1 MKILKQVSKLSIL
14 CSLPIFIVQNNVYS
28 KSRVLQNK
36 LNSVKPALSIYDQL
50 GKLNETNLQLSLN
63 AINDI
68 VKNKITKYTTYK
80 QYYPVKNSILK
91 DFDGNVFVLVE
102 FYPTGYG
109 IYNVSNGDIVELSSS
124 ANSPY
129 YSLNNHNNLY
139 YVPMA
144 GYYKKVNN
152 SYVDILT
159 NQSISSLFVDELKS
173 LSNNLQMNAIKYINS
188 SNVKMVL
195 EGLSTNSI
203 NTYVTN
209 SANLDVDINDLYQSA
224 DVEVPYSWYF
234 KLNHSSYPE
243 NITGTCGYTA
253 LSLILGYTEIF
264 LSKGYFSTEEVS
276 NYIIPYEGNYAT
288 GVPTIT
294 DGLLNEFD
302 ENLEGSVPSDLTAAT
317 NLFMQG
323 KNKEYEI
330 YEHVWRFSN
339 ITDPIKDGVPTA
351 YFGNY
356 SDTILETNDHVT
368 VVYGYDNDGM
378 LLLHTGW
385 YVEEGDI
392 LNNTNIKISR
402 LGFFKEGG
410 VFALYNKSAHQH
422 NNYFHIGPIMK
433 MCGCG
438 VLVEC

>member
-1 MKILKQVSKLSIL
+1 MKTLKQVSKLSIL
-14 CSLPIFIVQNNVYS
+14 CSLPIFIVQNNVYL

-68 VKNKITKYTTYK
+68 VKNKIIKYTTYK

-129 YSLNNHNNLY
+129 YSLNNHDKLY

-203 NTYVTN
+203 NTYITN
-209 SANLDVDINDLYQSA
+209 STNLNINDLYQSA

-234 KLNHSSYPE
+234 KLHY
-243 NITGTCGYTA
+243 
-253 LSLILGYTEIF
+253 L
-264 LSKGYFSTEEVS
+264 
-276 NYIIPYEGNYAT
+276 
-288 GVPTIT
+288 
-294 DGLLNEFD
+294 
-302 ENLEGSVPSDLTAAT
+302 
-317 NLFMQG
+317 
-323 KNKEYEI
+323 
-330 YEHVWRFSN
+330 
-339 ITDPIKDGVPTA
+339 
-351 YFGNY
+351 
-356 SDTILETNDHVT
+356 
-368 VVYGYDNDGM
+368 
-378 LLLHTGW
+378 
-385 YVEEGDI
+385 
-392 LNNTNIKISR
+392 
-402 LGFFKEGG
+402 
-410 VFALYNKSAHQH
+410 
-422 NNYFHIGPIMK
+422 
-433 MCGCG
+433 
-438 VLVEC
+438 